1 MTATKQTAPTDT
13 GRQRLVTPG
22 RVVALVGLV
31 VLVAAILSVKVVSIE
46 EATAGDPAAFDPAV
60 LAEELFESEIVPYIE
75 ENATDLATVLA
86 ALADGADP
94 ASYGNSSGAG
104 NAYAF
109 PVTFVAVAGEATPP
123 VLPVTVE
130 GIPAGVTVVVQ
141 IGPSVSGTAIRD
153 VSGLIAFDQF
163 TNQLEFQN
171 VGTELNNLVKAD
183 VLAGIDTSSLA
194 GKTIRVTGA
203 FLAGNPSFVSVVPT
217 SIEVIE

>member
-1 MTATKQTAPTDT
+1 MTATEQMPT
-13 GRQRLVTPG
+13 GPRRRWVTPG
-22 RVVALVGLV
+22 RILALIAAA

-46 EATAGDPAAFDPAV
+46 EATAGDPTAFDPAA
-60 LAEELFESEIVPYIE
+60 LAEELFSSEIVPYIN
-75 ENATDLATVLA
+75 ENATELATVVT

-94 ASYGNSSGAG
+94 ATLGNSSGAG

-130 GIPAGVTVVVQ
+130 GMPADVVVVLQ

-171 VGTELNNLVKAD
+171 VGTELNNLIKAD
-183 VLAGIDTSSLA
+183 VLARIDAATLA
-194 GKTIRVTGA
+194 GKTIRVNGA
-203 FLAGNPSFVSVVPT
+203 FLAGNPTFISVVPT
-217 SIEVIE
+217 SIEVLE